1 MDAPPDGPLIFSP
14 TPQAPTPTTQLSM
27 NSQALLKE
35 LGVMDPSSTKLN
47 AYYIEKE
54 KGGSGVTLASTP
66 QFQLVSVHKVLHD
79 LRASAAGVPS
89 VAGLQ
94 APLFRDLILM
104 DHNTS
109 ASKKPAILC
118 RQGCIVLNLPPMR
131 ALIGRDKAWWFPEGG
146 VDDEMRIMTEVL
158 IKSREG
164 EGDASS
170 FELCVLYACLSV
182 CIPKLRDKVELGSK
196 DIEDFKRVL
205 NTWEKT
211 KALDTFHKRLQTW
224 ESELEAALADADGVL
239 QVVQKLIETEADLH
253 AMVLEDC
260 GRAAGG
266 KRGGAGGAGG
276 GGGGEGLSAE
286 AEKHRRDQ
294 AAKNMEILLEWFA
307 ASVEQSSGKAQ
318 ARLAA
323 VRTRMRSAEMALGR
337 EQAFLTKMQLG
348 VQVITMG
355 FAAMSVVS
363 VRAAAARSPWPAPC
377 PASLAAS

>member
-1 MDAPPDGPLIFSP
+1 
-14 TPQAPTPTTQLSM
+14 
-27 NSQALLKE
+27 
-35 LGVMDPSSTKLN
+35 MDPSSTRLN

-54 KGGSGVTLASTP
+54 KGGIGVSLASTP
-66 QFQLVSVHKVLHD
+66 QYQLVSVHKVLHD
-79 LRASAAGVPS
+79 LRSSAAGAPWA
-89 VAGLQ
+89 AGLH

-118 RQGCIVLNLPPMR
+118 RQGCIVLNLPPMH

-146 VDDEMRIMTEVL
+146 VDDEMRIMSEVL
-158 IKSREG
+158 NKSREGG

-170 FELCVLYACLSV
+170 FELCMLYACLSV

-205 NTWEKT
+205 NNWEKT
-211 KALDTFHKRLQTW
+211 KQLDTFHKKLQTW
-224 ESELEAALADADGVL
+224 ESELQTALADADSVL
-239 QVVQKLIETEADLH
+239 QVVQKLIETEADLR

-266 KRGGAGGAGG
+266 KRGGAGGGDVPAP
-276 GGGGEGLSAE
+276 E
-286 AEKHRRDQ
+286 AEKHRHDQ

-307 ASVEQSSGKAQ
+307 AGVEQSCGKAQ

-337 EQAFLTKMQLG
+337 EQTFLTKMQLG

-363 VRAAAARSPWPAPC
+363 VRGVVAGARRRGLSQ
-377 PASLAAS
+377 ASQPYQSQPTPPFFPNRAFTA